1 MMSMMKTDNEVFE
14 EWMTTIL
21 AIVPGVLITTAI
33 LLNVV
38 YEMAFWAALALVF
51 FVTIGWFYQSKKLP
65 SWSLVAVGVLLT
77 TVLIILSGI
86 FGGIATFIVG
96 SADVSLSIATIVV
109 WLVILCIIFHFWSQK
124 QFSFPPTIWL
134 VTVSIIVCNFL
145 VRIKYFYL
153 FDLSWSVI
161 GDVTRIALW
170 SAAMLLLPVII
181 GMYLARWF
189 GLTTVLFA
197 VGTTFMWFQII
208 VDNAGRVSGNIHN
221 PLLLA
226 GYLMLTPVLATIVG
240 PILYL
245 RAKRAGYSLQGLLIT
260 TGVAVGANVVI
271 SGIVRGDFTIIIWL
285 SAIPYIASVILVL
298 WLSYLLYQ
306 ATLAI
311 NLPANKS
318 LNADPKSRA
327 FY

>member
-1 MMSMMKTDNEVFE
+1 MSLMKTNDEISK

-21 AIVPGVLITTAI
+21 AIVPGVLITIAI

-51 FVTIGWFYQSKKLP
+51 FVTISWFYQSKKLP
-65 SWSLVAVGVLLT
+65 GWSLVAVGALLT
-77 TVLIILSGI
+77 TVLITLSGVL
-86 FGGIATFIVG
+86 GGITTFIVR
-96 SADVSLSIATIVV
+96 SADVSLSIATIAV
-109 WLVILCIIFHFWSQK
+109 WLVILVIVFHFWSQK
-124 QFSFPPTIWL
+124 RLSFSPTILL
-134 VTVSIIVCNFL
+134 VAVSIIVCNFL

-153 FDLSWSVI
+153 FDLSWSVL

-170 SAAMLLLPVII
+170 SAAMLLLPVIVGI
-181 GMYLARWF
+181 YLARWF

-208 VDNAGRVSGNIHN
+208 VDNAGRVSENIHN
-221 PLLLA
+221 LLLLA

-245 RAKRAGYSLQGLLIT
+245 RAKKAGYGLQGLLIT
-260 TGVAVGANVVI
+260 TGIAVGVNVVI
-271 SGIVRGDFTIIIWL
+271 SGIVRGDFTIITWL
-285 SAIPYIASVILVL
+285 SAIPYVASVVLVL

>member
-1 MMSMMKTDNEVFE
+1 MSLIKTDNKISK

-21 AIVPGVLITTAI
+21 AIVPGILITIAI

-38 YEMAFWAALALVF
+38 YEMAFWAALALIF
-51 FVTIGWFYQSKKLP
+51 FVMIGWFYQSKKLP
-65 SWSLVAVGVLLT
+65 GWSLVAVGVLLS
-77 TVLIILSGI
+77 TVLILLSGV
-86 FGGIATFIVG
+86 FGGITTFIVG
-96 SADVSLSIATIVV
+96 STDVSLSIAILVF
-109 WLVILCIIFHFWSQK
+109 WLVILFIGFHFWSQK
-124 QFSFPPTIWL
+124 QISFSPTIWF

-145 VRIKYFYL
+145 VRMKYFYL
-153 FDLSWSVI
+153 FDLSWSVV
-161 GDVTRIALW
+161 GDVTRISLW

-208 VDNAGRVSGNIHN
+208 VDNAGRVSENIHN

-226 GYLMLTPVLATIVG
+226 GYLILTPVLSIIIG

-245 RAKRAGYSLQGLLIT
+245 RTKRASYGLQGLLTT
-260 TGVAVGANVVI
+260 TGVAVGANVII
-271 SGIVRGDFTIIIWL
+271 SGIVRGDFTIITWL
-285 SAIPYIASVILVL
+285 SAIPYVVSAVLAL

-306 ATLAI
+306 AI
-311 NLPANKS
+311 FEVNKVHMVS
-318 LNADPKSRA
+318 PKTR
-327 FY
+327 

>member
-1 MMSMMKTDNEVFE
+1 MSV
-14 EWMTTIL
+14 
-21 AIVPGVLITTAI
+21 
-33 LLNVV
+33 
-38 YEMAFWAALALVF
+38 
-51 FVTIGWFYQSKKLP
+51 
-65 SWSLVAVGVLLT
+65 
-77 TVLIILSGI
+77 
-86 FGGIATFIVG
+86 
-96 SADVSLSIATIVV
+96 
-109 WLVILCIIFHFWSQK
+109 
-124 QFSFPPTIWL
+124 
-134 VTVSIIVCNFL
+134 
-145 VRIKYFYL
+145 
-153 FDLSWSVI
+153 
-161 GDVTRIALW
+161 
-170 SAAMLLLPVII
+170 
-181 GMYLARWF
+181 
-189 GLTTVLFA
+189 
-197 VGTTFMWFQII
+197 
-208 VDNAGRVSGNIHN
+208 VDNAGRVSGNIHD